1 LTTLKPQ
8 STDRKIKLLVIS
20 DYGHTVG
27 VRPEAE
33 IILGLQRTGKYEI
46 TVMSGIDSEYAR
58 IFAEHQIR
66 IIDFLPIKKISRAYI
81 RKIRSELTN
90 GKYHIL
96 QLFNNRGMTN
106 GLLASIGVDVKV
118 VVYRGYTGN
127 ISWIDP
133 TMYIKYLSPRVD
145 RIICLVDAIR
155 DIFQKN
161 LFFNKDKAVTI
172 NKGHDVKWYANV
184 TPLTKKSL
192 GVPDDSFLFICAAN
206 ARRMKGIKYLLQA
219 TYLIPVNSNIHLML
233 VGRGMDT
240 PEFKQLID
248 KSPLKNNI
256 HLLDYRSDVLPVVKS
271 ADAFVLASIT
281 GEAITKAVIEAM
293 SMGICPLITDISGNK
308 KLVVDKV
315 SGRVVPPK
323 DPSSLAY
330 AMIELSKNPQQAK
343 QFGVAAIEHIRKNL
357 NVQDTIARYD
367 ELYHELY
374 NELVK

>member
-1 LTTLKPQ
+1 LTTPLTQP
-8 STDRKIKLLVIS
+8 TDRQIKLLVIS
-20 DYGHTVG
+20 DYSHTVG

-46 TVMSGIDSEYAR
+46 TIMTGVGSEYAR
-58 IFAEHQIR
+58 IFAENGIR
-66 IIDFLPIKKISRAYI
+66 IIGFLPVKKISLGYIKKI
-81 RKIRSELTN
+81 KNELTN

-106 GLLASIGVDVKV
+106 GLLAAIGVNVKV

-127 ISWIDP
+127 ISWADP

-155 DIFQKN
+155 DIFRKN
-161 LFFNKDKAVTI
+161 LFFNKDKAITI
-172 NKGHDVKWYANV
+172 NKGHDIRWYANV
-184 TPLTKKSL
+184 VPLTKKSL

-206 ARRMKGIKYLLQA
+206 ARRMKGIKYLLEA
-219 TYLIPVNSNIHLML
+219 TYLLPVNSNIHLML

-240 PEFKQLID
+240 PEFKHLID

-256 HLLDYRSDVLPVVKS
+256 HLLGYRSDVLQVVKS

-315 SGRVVPPK
+315 SGRIVPPK
-323 DPSSLAY
+323 DPSSLAS
-330 AMIELSKNPQQAK
+330 AMIELSKNREQAK
-343 QFGVAAIEHIRKNL
+343 QFGTAAIEHIRKNL
-357 NVQDTIARYD
+357 NVQDTIVRYD
-367 ELYHELY
+367 ELYQELY
-374 NELVK
+374 HELVK

>member
-1 LTTLKPQ
+1 LTTPEPQ
-8 STDRKIKLLVIS
+8 SIDRKIKLLVIS
-20 DYGHTVG
+20 DYSHTVG

-46 TVMSGIDSEYAR
+46 TVMTGVDSEYAR

-66 IIDFLPIKKISRAYI
+66 IIDFVPVKKISREYI
-81 RKIRSELTN
+81 RKIRSELTE
-90 GKYHIL
+90 GRYHIL

-106 GLLASIGVDVKV
+106 GLLAAIGVAVKV

-127 ISWIDP
+127 ISWADP

-155 DIFQKN
+155 EIFRKN
-161 LFFNKDKAVTI
+161 LFFNKDKAITI
-172 NKGHDVKWYANV
+172 NKGHDVNWYANV

-192 GVPDDSFLFICAAN
+192 GVPDDSFLFVCAAN

-219 TYLIPVNSNIHLML
+219 TYLIPENSNIHLML
-233 VGRGMDT
+233 VGRGMDA
-240 PEFKQLID
+240 PEFKNLID

-256 HLLDYRSDVLPVVKS
+256 HLLSYRSDVLPVVKS

-308 KLVVDKV
+308 KLVVDNV
-315 SGRVVPPK
+315 SGRIVPPK
-323 DPSSLAY
+323 DPTALAA

-343 QFGVAAIEHIRKNL
+343 EFGIAAIEQIRKNL

-367 ELYHELY
+367 ELYYELY
-374 NELVK
+374 HELVK